1 MQTHSLTWLGRH
13 RKWPFLGGKPPLF
26 WFFKITG
33 KVVENHPFWWIF
45 QKTRKS
51 GGFPP
56 LFVIFTQNLFIF
68 YQIKF
73 FFGRETTIFS
83 GFFKNPSKRV
93 VFHQFH
99 GFFQKPEKWW
109 FSTIFY
115 GFSKKPPKWVGFHH
129 FWLVK
134 TAHSVQIMLNG
145 PDLGGFCPFS
155 RTQGWVWVIS
165 NEVNWWFFGFNKT
178 KLLKTTIKG
187 LKTLKKYRKCHV
199 FIRKPF
205 SVPFS

>member
-1 MQTHSLTWLGRH
+1 MLHAPKLKNEVITDALIDQIYKRHKLESLEKRLTCFGRH

-134 TAHSVQIMLNG
+134 TAHSVQIMLMIEQKVHF
-145 PDLGGFCPFS
+145 L
-155 RTQGWVWVIS
+155 T
-165 NEVNWWFFGFNKT
+165 FFG
-178 KLLKTTIKG
+178 L
-187 LKTLKKYRKCHV
+187 
-199 FIRKPF
+199 F
-205 SVPFS
+205 SGFFQYLAEKSQKNSLFSIF